1 MPSEKILKEKEAL
14 VAAIAEDLKASLT
27 VVFMD
32 YRGITVEE
40 DTELRTEL
48 RKAGVEYKVT
58 KNSLTEKAI
67 EKLGIEGVND
77 YLKGPTAIA
86 YCKDEYTAG
95 PKVLVDFAKKFEKL
109 SVKGGIM
116 DGESIDVA
124 TVEKLAKIPSKEVL
138 IGQVAGSLQSIITK
152 LAIGL
157 EEVRKQKE
165 SA

>member
-1 MPSEKILKEKEAL
+1 MPSEKVLKEKEAL
-14 VAAIAEDLKASLT
+14 VAAIAEDIKNSLT

-32 YRGITVEE
+32 YRGITVEQ
-40 DTELRTEL
+40 DTELRSAL

-67 EKLGIEGVND
+67 AQLGIEGVAD

-86 YCKDEYTAG
+86 YCKEEYTAG
-95 PKVLVDFAKKFEKL
+95 PKILVDNAKKLENL
-109 SVKGGIM
+109 TVKGGIM
-116 DGESIDVA
+116 DGAAIDVA

-138 IGQVAGSLQSIITK
+138 IAQVLGSLQGTIRA
-152 LAIGL
+152 LAVGL
-157 EEVRKQKE
+157 NAVREQKE

>member
-14 VAAIAEDLKASLT
+14 VSAIAEDLKASLT

-32 YRGITVEE
+32 YRGITVEQ
-40 DTELRTEL
+40 DTELRSEL

-67 EKLGIEGVND
+67 EKLGIEGVDD

-86 YCKDEYTAG
+86 YCKDEYTTG
-95 PKVLVDFAKKFEKL
+95 PKVLVDFAKKIEQL

-116 DGESIDVA
+116 DGAAIDVA